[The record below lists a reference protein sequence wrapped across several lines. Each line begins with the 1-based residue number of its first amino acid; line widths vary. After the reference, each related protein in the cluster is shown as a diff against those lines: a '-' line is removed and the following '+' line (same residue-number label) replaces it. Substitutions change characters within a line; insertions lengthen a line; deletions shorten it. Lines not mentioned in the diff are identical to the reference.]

1 MKAIAL
7 TGSIGSGK
15 STVLKFVRSLR
26 IATVDCDAIVS
37 KLYMEK
43 EVRKSLLR
51 FFGTADRKEISSIVF
66 ASPTK
71 RRKLEKA
78 LHPLVWR
85 EVRSRL
91 ASLRKQ
97 GKRLAIVDVPLLF
110 EAKWEKRF
118 DSTIFVKALKKK
130 CIQRLIAKGMPRKQ
144 VLQRWKA
151 QLSPGKK
158 IKKAQ
163 HVIDNSGSPAKTRQ
177 QVKRLLLEL
186 KKQ

>member
-37 KLYMEK
+37 KLYRKK

-51 FFGTADRKEISSIVF
+51 LFGTADRKEIASIVF
-66 ASPTK
+66 ASPSK

-97 GKRLAIVDVPLLF
+97 GKKLAIVEVPLLF
-110 EAKWEKRF
+110 EASWEKRF
-118 DSTIFVKALKKK
+118 DSTIFVTAPKKK
-130 CIQRLIAKGMPRKQ
+130 CMQRLIAKGMPRKQ
-144 VLQRWKA
+144 VLLRWKA
-151 QLSPGKK
+151 QLIPRKK
-158 IKKAQ
+158 IKSAGY
-163 HVIDNSGSPAKTRQ
+163 VIDNSGSPAKTRQ
-177 QVKRLLLEL
+177 QVKGLLFEL

>member
-26 IATVDCDAIVS
+26 IATVDCDTIVS
-37 KLYMEK
+37 KLYREK
-43 EVRKSLLR
+43 EVQKSLLR
-51 FFGTADRKEISSIVF
+51 LFGTANRKEISSIVF
-66 ASPTK
+66 ASPLR

-91 ASLRKQ
+91 DSLRKQ
-97 GKRLAIVDVPLLF
+97 GKSLAIVEVPLLF

-118 DSTIFVKALKKK
+118 DSTIFVKAPRKK
-130 CIQRLIAKGMPRKQ
+130 CIQRLVKRGMPRKQ

-163 HVIDNSGSPAKTRQ
+163 RVIDNSGSPAKTRV
-177 QVKRLLLEL
+177 QVKGLMFEL
-186 KKQ
+186 AKQ